1 MAVYD
6 YPHTGNYDQDLG
18 FLIKRYNDLIDG
30 YQGLIDIYAKFI
42 EEIKKNINELLA
54 SGQITLDGIYNADDT
69 SLSFVFTNNL
79 TDPVTTK
86 IL

>member
-1 MAVYD
+1 MALYD

-18 FLIKRYNDLIDG
+18 FLIKRYTDLIDG
-30 YQGLIDIYAKFI
+30 YKGLIDIYAKFI

-86 IL
+86 TL

>member
-1 MAVYD
+1 MALYD
-6 YPHTGNYDQDLG
+6 YPHSGNYDQDLG
-18 FLIKRYNDLIDG
+18 FLIKQYKDLIDG
-30 YQGLIDIYAKFI
+30 YKGLIDIYARFL
-42 EEIKKNINELLA
+42 EEIEKNIHKLLE

-79 TDPVTTK
+79 ADPVITK

>member
-1 MAVYD
+1 MALYD

-18 FLIKRYNDLIDG
+18 FLIKQYKDLIDG
-30 YQGLIDIYAKFI
+30 YKGLIDIYAKFL
-42 EEIKKNINELLA
+42 EEIEKNINELLA
-54 SGQITLDGIYNADDT
+54 SGKIILDGIYNEDDT

-79 TDPVTTK
+79 TEPPTTK

>member
-1 MAVYD
+1 MALYD

-18 FLIKRYNDLIDG
+18 FLIKQYTDLIDG
-30 YQGLIDIYAKFI
+30 YKGLIDIYAKFL
-42 EEIKKNINELLA
+42 EEIEKNIHELLA
-54 SGQITLDGIYNADDT
+54 SGKITLDGIYNEENT

-79 TDPVTTK
+79 TDPPTTK

>member
-1 MAVYD
+1 MALYD

-18 FLIKRYNDLIDG
+18 FLIKQYKDLIDG
-30 YQGLIDIYAKFI
+30 YKGLIDIYARFL
-42 EEIKKNINELLA
+42 EEIEKNINELLA
-54 SGQITLDGIYNADDT
+54 SGKITLDGIYNEENT

-79 TDPVTTK
+79 TNPPTTK

>member
-1 MAVYD
+1 MALYD

-18 FLIKRYNDLIDG
+18 FLIKQYTDLIDG
-30 YQGLIDIYAKFI
+30 YKGLIDIYARFL
-42 EEIKKNINELLA
+42 EEIEKNIHELLA
-54 SGQITLDGIYNADDT
+54 SGKITLDGVYHEDDT

-79 TDPVTTK
+79 TEPPTTK

>member
-1 MAVYD
+1 MALYD

-18 FLIKRYNDLIDG
+18 FLIKQYKDLIDG
-30 YQGLIDIYAKFI
+30 YKGVIDIYAKFL
-42 EEIKKNINELLA
+42 EEIEKNIRELLA
-54 SGQITLDGIYNADDT
+54 SGKITLDGIYNEEDT

-79 TDPVTTK
+79 TDPPTTK

>member
-1 MAVYD
+1 MALYD

-18 FLIKRYNDLIDG
+18 FLIKQYKDLIDG
-30 YQGLIDIYAKFI
+30 YKGLIDIYARFL
-42 EEIKKNINELLA
+42 EEIEKNINELLA
-54 SGQITLDGIYNADDT
+54 SGKITLNGIYDAEDT

-86 IL
+86 KL

>member
-1 MAVYD
+1 MALYD

-18 FLIKRYNDLIDG
+18 FLIKQYKDLIDG
-30 YQGLIDIYAKFI
+30 YKGLIDIYAKFL
-42 EEIKKNINELLA
+42 EEIEKNIHELLA
-54 SGQITLDGIYNADDT
+54 SGKITLDGIYNEENT

-79 TDPVTTK
+79 TDPPTTK

>member
-1 MAVYD
+1 MGLYE

-18 FLIKRYNDLIDG
+18 FLIKQYKDLING
-30 YQGLIDIYAKFI
+30 YKGLIDIYARFL
-42 EEIKKNINELLA
+42 EEIEKNINELIA
-54 SGQITLDGIYNADDT
+54 SGKITLDGIYNEDDT

-79 TDPVTTK
+79 TNPPTTK

>member
-1 MAVYD
+1 MALYD

-18 FLIKRYNDLIDG
+18 FLIKRYKDLIDG
-30 YQGLIDIYAKFI
+30 YTGLIDIYARFI
-42 EEIKKNINELLA
+42 EEIEKNINELLA

-86 IL
+86 TL

>member
-1 MAVYD
+1 MALYD

-18 FLIKRYNDLIDG
+18 FLIKQYTDLIDG
-30 YQGLIDIYAKFI
+30 YKGLIDIYAKFL
-42 EEIKKNINELLA
+42 EEIEKNIHELLA
-54 SGQITLDGIYNADDT
+54 SGKITLDGIYNEDNT

-79 TDPVTTK
+79 TDPPTTK

>member
-1 MAVYD
+1 MALYD

-18 FLIKRYNDLIDG
+18 FLIKQYKDLIDS
-30 YQGLIDIYAKFI
+30 YKGLIDIYARFL
-42 EEIKKNINELLA
+42 EEIEKNIHKLFA
-54 SGQITLDGIYNADDT
+54 SGKLTLDGIYNNEDT

-79 TDPVTTK
+79 TDPPTTK

>member
-1 MAVYD
+1 MALYD

-18 FLIKRYNDLIDG
+18 FLIKQYTDLIDG
-30 YQGLIDIYAKFI
+30 YKGLIDIYAKFL
-42 EEIKKNINELLA
+42 EEIKKNIHELLA
-54 SGQITLDGIYNADDT
+54 SGKITLDGIYNEENT

-79 TDPVTTK
+79 TDPPTTK

>member
-1 MAVYD
+1 MALYD

-18 FLIKRYNDLIDG
+18 FLIKQYTDLIDG
-30 YQGLIDIYAKFI
+30 YKGLIDIYARFL
-42 EEIKKNINELLA
+42 EEIEKNIRELLA
-54 SGQITLDGIYNADDT
+54 SGKITLDGIYNEEDT

-79 TDPVTTK
+79 TDPPTTK

>member
-1 MAVYD
+1 MALYD

-18 FLIKRYNDLIDG
+18 FLIKQYKDLIDG
-30 YQGLIDIYAKFI
+30 YKGLIDIYAKFL
-42 EEIKKNINELLA
+42 EEIEKNINELLA
-54 SGQITLDGIYNADDT
+54 SGKITLDGLYNEEDT